1 MFLPRHV
8 NFLTGLTLCATLAPP
23 AGARAAEIAIEAPIE
38 AVTVYFQG
46 ADVTRNGGAEVTAGT
61 HTFLIEGLPAGI
73 DADRVQVDLNGVP
86 ATHGGTE
93 IATDYAADAPSAA
106 GRRLE
111 AEIDAIGAEIGLQ
124 EDRVAVQEIRLAAIE
139 SAGAAPFNDEASWRA
154 RWSALG
160 EDAEAAY
167 ALIRGARADIADARR
182 RLEAKRAELAD
193 VQGKVRASTTARI
206 GIEAAEAG
214 ALRLALTYAVDPAG
228 WSAAYEASAD
238 SGADGGVG
246 TLRLTADATLSQ
258 QTGEPWQDVKLT
270 LAGERPRAWSAV
282 PELEPWRID
291 VVTPV
296 PLRAEARMAAA
307 APAPMQA
314 QAVVAPIGD
323 FAARFVLQRSVDV
336 PQDGTPRRV
345 RLGEIGGPWS
355 PRAVVVPRLT
365 PQVVLEGEVDN
376 TSGGLWPAGD
386 LRIVRDGV
394 GVAQGYLDALPPNA
408 TRMLPL
414 GSDPRV
420 EVRYDEDA
428 NTKGED
434 GFFNQQ
440 RRVVRGHV
448 IEVTNR
454 HDQSIDLRVLDQVPV
469 PIDERIEVAL
479 LDTTTPP
486 DARDADGK
494 AGVLAWNV
502 TLKPGET
509 RTIRVGYKA
518 TYPADVTVG
527 GL

>member
-8 NFLTGLTLCATLAPP
+8 NFLARLALCAALAPP

-61 HTFLIEGLPAGI
+61 HTLLIEGLPAGI
-73 DADRVQVDLNGVP
+73 DAEGVRVGLDGVS
-86 ATHGGTE
+86 ATHTGTE
-93 IATDYAADAPSAA
+93 IATDYAADAPSAT

-160 EDAEAAY
+160 EDAKAAY
-167 ALIRGARADIADARR
+167 AAIRGARADIADARR

-193 VQGKVRASTTARI
+193 VQGGERASTTARI

-214 ALRLALTYAVDPAG
+214 TLRLALTYAVDPAG

-238 SGADGGVG
+238 SGTDGGAG
-246 TLRLTADATLSQ
+246 TLRLTANATLSQ
-258 QTGEPWQDVKLT
+258 QTGEPWQGVELK

-296 PLRAEARMAAA
+296 PLRAEARMAADA
-307 APAPMQA
+307 GALAEA
-314 QAVVAPIGD
+314 AVVPAGD

-345 RLGEIGGPWS
+345 GLGAIGGPWS
-355 PRAVVVPRLT
+355 PRAVVVPRLA
-365 PQVVLEGEVDN
+365 PEAVLEGEVNN

-394 GVAQGYLDALPPNA
+394 GVAQGYLETLPPNA
-408 TRMLPL
+408 TRTLPL
-414 GSDPRV
+414 GADPRV

-434 GFFNQQ
+434 GFFNKE

-448 IEVTNR
+448 ITITNR
-454 HDQSIDLRVLDQVPV
+454 HDRAIDLRVLDQIPV

-509 RTIRVGYKA
+509 RTIRVGYEA
-518 TYPADVTVG
+518 TYPADLTVG